1 MLITVG
7 NCLLRIVT
15 RPVGVFLIPTE
26 MLLDSIF
33 KHKLG
38 VYDI

>member
-7 NCLLRIVT
+7 NCLLRIVS

-26 MLLDSIF
+26 TLLDYNI
-33 KHKLG
+33 KA
-38 VYDI
+38 